1 MLQKT
6 KHGLEYTLPAHETI
20 FESPRGVFKLV
31 GTDETHDTFRELG
44 TANFNGWKR
53 SDVYEWL
60 KSSKI
65 KPYNERSLSGSINT
79 PKTKNNSTQ
88 TLKIDLK

>member
-31 GTDETHDTFRELG
+31 GTDETHDTFREVG
-44 TANFNGWKR
+44 TANFNRWKR
-53 SDVYEWL
+53 EDIYEWL
-60 KSSKI
+60 KSGKI
-65 KPYNERSLSGSINT
+65 KPYNERSLS
-79 PKTKNNSTQ
+79 
-88 TLKIDLK
+88 